1 MSQSISERDW
11 KVFREVREAALARF
25 CEQIL
30 VEAQG
35 EIERP
40 GRSARDRYR
49 SLFQRLKKR
58 DDDIGRA
65 FDDVRRSTAVIQLGI
80 MHSMDLLTADEL
92 SRFSPE
98 IREELEVLA
107 SIRKG

>member
-1 MSQSISERDW
+1 MSQSISEGDW
-11 KVFREVREAALARF
+11 KVFREIREAALARF
-25 CEQIL
+25 CEKIL

-49 SLFQRLKKR
+49 SLFQHLQKR

-65 FDDVRRSTAVIQLGI
+65 FDDLRRSTAVIQMGI
-80 MHSMDLLTADEL
+80 MHSMGL
-92 SRFSPE
+92 FSPE
-98 IREELEVLA
+98 ELDRLSPETRKALEVLA